1 VGNIAHRGFHSLG
14 LKSITMKISRTTA
27 LIGLSLALTA
37 ALAPIAIAQDAPP
50 AAPAGNG
57 SGKGGQAPR
66 EGGERGGRGGGQ
78 QVSLEGS
85 MKGMNR
91 ALKTLK
97 GSISD
102 ASKKNECLKIVSE
115 MQRNCAA
122 AKATAVPAEF
132 LKSAADDA
140 AKAKIEDEFRS
151 DLRKNLRLLL
161 DLEDAIVAGKTDEAN
176 ALIVKVE
183 ALREHAHKEM
193 GVKD

>member
-1 VGNIAHRGFHSLG
+1 
-14 LKSITMKISRTTA
+14 
-27 LIGLSLALTA
+27 
-37 ALAPIAIAQDAPP
+37 
-50 AAPAGNG
+50 
-57 SGKGGQAPR
+57 
-66 EGGERGGRGGGQ
+66 
-78 QVSLEGS
+78 

-91 ALKTLK
+91 GLKALK
-97 GSISD
+97 GAISD

-151 DLRKNLRLLL
+151 VLRKNLRLLL
-161 DLEDAIVAGKTDEAN
+161 DLEDAIVAGKTAEAN

>member
-1 VGNIAHRGFHSLG
+1 
-14 LKSITMKISRTTA
+14 LKSITMKNFRTTA
-27 LIGLSLALTA
+27 LIGLSLSLTA

-57 SGKGGQAPR
+57 SGKGGQPPR

-78 QVSLEGS
+78 QVNLESS

-91 ALKTLK
+91 ALKALK
-97 GSISD
+97 GAVSD
-102 ASKKNECLKIVSE
+102 ASKKNECLKLVSE

-122 AKATAVPAEF
+122 SKAATVPAEY

-183 ALREHAHKEM
+183 ALREHAHEEM